1 MAAAVIGGE
10 EVVLHIIS
18 SSTKYLASIAHRVA
32 PVGMQDELMQD
43 EHHKMFFFFFLML
56 RIIYFR
62 GVSKKKKQKT
72 VSCLSCA

>member
-32 PVGMQDELMQD
+32 PAGMQD
-43 EHHKMFFFFFLML
+43 EHHKTFFFFFLML

-62 GVSKKKKQKT
+62 GVSKKKKTKN
-72 VSCLSCA
+72 SKLSIMCMILR

>member
-32 PVGMQDELMQD
+32 PAGMQDELMQD
-43 EHHKMFFFFFLML
+43 EHHKTFFFFFFDVKNYL
-56 RIIYFR
+56 F
-62 GVSKKKKQKT
+62 
-72 VSCLSCA
+72 